1 MARAPARTPSPTG
14 AYDAGTL
21 NAWLQAYV
29 AGDEE
34 LQDVLERRFT
44 PEFEEAFQA
53 WIALDPLENPDAPA
67 GPGLMPEYENT
78 LLQEADHL
86 TEEASHAFEE
96 GVETRETGE
105 HYVRLTVIL
114 AAVLF
119 LVAIGQRFTIKRVR
133 HTLMWVAG
141 AFIVYCIVLFAT
153 YPHLM
158 G

>member
-1 MARAPARTPSPTG
+1 
-14 AYDAGTL
+14 
-21 NAWLQAYV
+21 
-29 AGDEE
+29 
-34 LQDVLERRFT
+34 
-44 PEFEEAFQA
+44 
-53 WIALDPLENPDAPA
+53 
-67 GPGLMPEYENT
+67 MPEYENT
-78 LLQEADHL
+78 LLEEADHL
-86 TEEASHAFEE
+86 AEEASHAFEE

-119 LVAIGQRFTIKRVR
+119 LVAIGQRFTIKGVR